1 MYVLFYI
8 CGAAAA
14 ACQLLNKRICKQQRA
29 QSQSTNAGSNT
40 TYTSDTIDQQHKA
53 QTKQLKASN
62 AKNGSHEFPEFL
74 LEKFRNFGTW
84 GKTEFPEIRKSEF
97 PELQSLVASY
107 KLIYRPMYVFSGRP
121 VHTGYRSSSHMKV
134 IESRSRSRS
143 QKEKCGKSLFRSVKL
158 RAATPCSSVTLP
170 PEPQSLCVA
179 YGVLAMADRTV

>member
-84 GKTEFPEIRKSEF
+84 GKTVFPEIRKSEF
-97 PELQSLVASY
+97 PELQSLSTD
-107 KLIYRPMYVFSGRP
+107 I
-121 VHTGYRSSSHMKV
+121 
-134 IESRSRSRS
+134 
-143 QKEKCGKSLFRSVKL
+143 
-158 RAATPCSSVTLP
+158 
-170 PEPQSLCVA
+170 
-179 YGVLAMADRTV
+179 